1 MEEYKRNFLK
11 QRSNPQFKR
20 KGGTKNAKYSSRE
33 RSSENS
39 QSSDTTYCILCQ
51 SKKIGSVIGKGG
63 SIIKTLREETQA
75 KITVADSVPG
85 SDDRIVLISSP
96 STKLARKQDTDKN
109 NENPETREENGV
121 MEPHCAAQDA
131 LLKVHNRIV
140 EEDLRG
146 AQDENNNEIEIITRL
161 LVPNNL
167 VGCLLG
173 RKGDVIQKL
182 RSETGASI
190 RVLSAEHLP
199 ACAMSTD
206 ELVQNMIVPR
216 MKRKEY
222 GLLKLIVRCIDL
234 SSACSSCIDQI
245 FFALLCLF
253 DKQKVSVHFANVF
266 ALNFCALTNV
276 YALDHTLCKPALV
289 RKALYEVSTL
299 LHQNPRKDKPTLSFS
314 MVHGAQGFH
323 PPGPPVENMIPP
335 GKSMWSQNKTNLN
348 GMPPALGVGGYRNQ
362 LSGYG
367 RADFDYVPPPC
378 SGEAPS
384 DFTMK
389 ILCSAAKIGGVIGKG
404 GSNVKQLQH
413 ETGASIHVG
422 DVAPES
428 DERVIRVSSL
438 ESLWEPR
445 SQTIDA
451 ILQLQSKTSEFSDK
465 GIITTRLLVPSNKVG
480 CILGQGGQ
488 VINEM
493 RRRTQADIRVI
504 SKDNKPRC
512 ASADEELV
520 QISGSIGVA
529 KDALVEISSRLRERC
544 LKDGNSKVEPAPVRP
559 LLGFVPSEDF
569 RSGDPRRSGVSAGSS
584 RRYEHLKGAVREY
597 DHPSYPDHPIAT
609 RYSSIGS
616 PPEMK
621 FPDHSFGSAKG
632 TGGYNINEFAG
643 SSARFRDPRSTGP
656 GFIDDIRGPSD
667 HMNAGHNYPRSSEN
681 LNAGRPT
688 FHGYGSPAGQS
699 SNIQQGAYHQNYAA
713 QQSAYQSYTAKGGY
727 PSGSPSQL
735 PYQNSN
741 PHQPPYQSINSQ
753 QQQQQPPYQNMAAQG
768 SYQY

>member
-1 MEEYKRNFLK
+1 MLKQGEVAQRNKKVLLVDNNSIHLVMDEYKRNSLK

-20 KGGTKNAKYSSRE
+20 KGGSKNAKLNFSSHE

-51 SKKIGSVIGKGG
+51 SKKVGSVIGKGG
-63 SIIKTLREETQA
+63 SIIKALREETQA

-85 SDDRIVLISSP
+85 SDDRIVIVSSP
-96 STKLARKQDTDKN
+96 STKLARRQNNDKN
-109 NENPETREENGV
+109 NDNPETKEENCS

-140 EEDLRG
+140 EEDLQG
-146 AQDENNNEIEIITRL
+146 VQNEDKSETVIITRL

-199 ACAMSTD
+199 ACAMTTD
-206 ELVQNMIVPR
+206 ELVQIS
-216 MKRKEY
+216 
-222 GLLKLIVRCIDL
+222 G
-234 SSACSSCIDQI
+234 
-245 FFALLCLF
+245 
-253 DKQKVSVHFANVF
+253 
-266 ALNFCALTNV
+266 
-276 YALDHTLCKPALV
+276 KPALV
-289 RKALYEVSTL
+289 KKALYEVSTL
-299 LHQNPRKDKPTLSFS
+299 LHQNPRKDKPISSFP

-323 PPGPPVENMIPP
+323 PPGPPMENMIPP
-335 GKSMWSQNKTNLN
+335 GKPMWSQSKTNLN
-348 GMPPALGVGGYRNQ
+348 GMSPALGVGGYRNQ
-362 LSGYG
+362 LTGFG
-367 RADFDYVPPPC
+367 HADFDYGPPP
-378 SGEAPS
+378 SAGEAPG

-404 GSNVKQLQH
+404 GFNVKQLQQ
-413 ETGASIHVG
+413 ETGAGIHVE

-438 ESLWEPR
+438 ESFWDPR
-445 SQTIDA
+445 SRTIDA

-465 GIITTRLLVPSNKVG
+465 GIVTTRLLFPSNKVG
-480 CILGQGGQ
+480 CIIGQGGQ

-493 RRRTQADIRVI
+493 RRRTQADIRVL
-504 SKDNKPRC
+504 SKDDKPRC

-544 LKDGNSKVEPAPVRP
+544 LRDANSKVESTPVRP
-559 LLGFVPSEDF
+559 LPGFVPSEDF
-569 RSGDPRRSGVSAGSS
+569 RSGDPQRSGAMGAGSS

-597 DHPSYPDHPIAT
+597 DHPSYPDLPIAT
-609 RYSSIGS
+609 RFSNIRS

-621 FPDHSFGSAKG
+621 FPDHSYGSAKG
-632 TGGYNINEFAG
+632 TGGYNIDEFAG
-643 SSARFRDPRSTGP
+643 RSARFQDPRSVGP
-656 GFIDDIRGPSD
+656 GFIDDIRGTSD
-667 HMNAGHNYPRSSEN
+667 HMNAGHNVFHGSSEN
-681 LNAGRPT
+681 FNAGRPT
-688 FHGYGSPAGQS
+688 FQGYGSPAGQS

-713 QQSAYQSYTAKGGY
+713 QQSAYQSYPAKGGY

-735 PYQNSN
+735 PYQNPN
-741 PHQPPYQSINSQ
+741 PHQAPYQNINSQ
-753 QQQQQPPYQNMAAQG
+753 QHQHQQAPPPYQNMAAQG
-768 SYQY
+768 SYHY

>member
-1 MEEYKRNFLK
+1 MEEHKRNFLK

-20 KGGTKNAKYSSRE
+20 KGGTKNAKYSSHE

-96 STKLARKQDTDKN
+96 STKLARKQDTEKN
-109 NENPETREENGV
+109 NENPETRKESGV

-146 AQDENNNEIEIITRL
+146 SQDENNNEIEIITRL

-199 ACAMSTD
+199 ACAMTTD
-206 ELVQNMIVPR
+206 ELVQV
-216 MKRKEY
+216 
-222 GLLKLIVRCIDL
+222 L
-234 SSACSSCIDQI
+234 QI
-245 FFALLCLF
+245 
-253 DKQKVSVHFANVF
+253 SG
-266 ALNFCALTNV
+266 
-276 YALDHTLCKPALV
+276 KPSLV

-299 LHQNPRKDKPTLSFS
+299 LHQNPRKDNPTLSFS

-335 GKSMWSQNKTNLN
+335 GKSTWSQSKTNLN

-367 RADFDYVPPPC
+367 RADFDYVPLPC
-378 SGEAPS
+378 AGEAPS

-404 GSNVKQLQH
+404 GSNVKQLQQ

-438 ESLWEPR
+438 ESLWESR

-451 ILQLQSKTSEFSDK
+451 ILQLQTKTSEFSDK

-544 LKDGNSKVEPAPVRP
+544 LKDGNSKLEPAPVRP
-559 LLGFVPSEDF
+559 LSGFVPSEDF
-569 RSGDPRRSGVSAGSS
+569 RSGDPRRSGVVGAGSS

-632 TGGYNINEFAG
+632 IGGYNINEFAG

-656 GFIDDIRGPSD
+656 GFIDDIRGSSD

-713 QQSAYQSYTAKGGY
+713 QQSASQSYTAKGSY

-735 PYQNSN
+735 PYQNTN
-741 PHQPPYQSINSQ
+741 PHQAPYQSISSQ
-753 QQQQQPPYQNMAAQG
+753 VHQHQHQQPPPYQTMGAQG
-768 SYQY
+768 SYHY

>member
-206 ELVQNMIVPR
+206 ELVQIS
-216 MKRKEY
+216 
-222 GLLKLIVRCIDL
+222 G
-234 SSACSSCIDQI
+234 
-245 FFALLCLF
+245 
-253 DKQKVSVHFANVF
+253 
-266 ALNFCALTNV
+266 
-276 YALDHTLCKPALV
+276 KPALV

-378 SGEAPS
+378 AGEAPS

-569 RSGDPRRSGVSAGSS
+569 QSGDPRRSGVSAGSS

-643 SSARFRDPRSTGP
+643 SSARFRDPHSTGP

-681 LNAGRPT
+681 LNADRPT

>member
-1 MEEYKRNFLK
+1 MDEYKRNSLK

-20 KGGTKNAKYSSRE
+20 KGSTKNAKWNFSSHE
-33 RSSENS
+33 RSSEDS
-39 QSSDTTYCILCQ
+39 QSSDTSYCILCQ

-63 SIIKTLREETQA
+63 SIIKALREETQA

-85 SDDRIVLISSP
+85 SDDRIVIISSP
-96 STKLARKQDTDKN
+96 STKLARRH
-109 NENPETREENGV
+109 NENPETREENGS

-131 LLKVHNRIV
+131 LLKVHNRIL
-140 EEDLRG
+140 EEDLKG
-146 AQDENNNEIEIITRL
+146 VQDKDKHEIGIITRL

-199 ACAMSTD
+199 ACAMTTD
-206 ELVQNMIVPR
+206 ELVQIS
-216 MKRKEY
+216 
-222 GLLKLIVRCIDL
+222 G
-234 SSACSSCIDQI
+234 
-245 FFALLCLF
+245 
-253 DKQKVSVHFANVF
+253 
-266 ALNFCALTNV
+266 
-276 YALDHTLCKPALV
+276 KPALV
-289 RKALYEVSTL
+289 RKAVYEVSTL
-299 LHQNPRKDKPTLSFS
+299 LHQNPRKDKPTLSFP

-323 PPGPPVENMIPP
+323 PPGPPVDNMIPP
-335 GKSMWSQNKTNLN
+335 GKSMWSQSKTNLN
-348 GMPPALGVGGYRNQ
+348 GMPPALGMGGYRNQ
-362 LSGYG
+362 LSGFG
-367 RADFDYVPPPC
+367 RADFDYVPP
-378 SGEAPS
+378 SSAGEAPS

-404 GSNVKQLQH
+404 GVNVKQLEH
-413 ETGASIHVG
+413 ETGASIRVE

-438 ESLWEPR
+438 ESLWDPR

-465 GIITTRLLVPSNKVG
+465 GMITTRLLVPSNKVG

-493 RRRTQADIRVI
+493 RRRTQADIRVL
-504 SKDNKPRC
+504 SKDDKPRC

-544 LKDGNSKVEPAPVRP
+544 LRDANSKVESTPVRP
-559 LLGFVPSEDF
+559 LPGFVPSEDF
-569 RSGDPRRSGVSAGSS
+569 RSGDPQRSGVMGAGSS
-584 RRYEHLKGAVREY
+584 RRYEHSKGTVREY
-597 DHPSYPDHPIAT
+597 DQPSYPDLPIAT
-609 RYSSIGS
+609 RYSGISS

-643 SSARFRDPRSTGP
+643 SSARFRDPRSMGP
-656 GFIDDIRGPSD
+656 GFIDDIRGTSD
-667 HMNAGHNYPRSSEN
+667 HMNAAHNVFPGSSEN

-688 FHGYGSPAGQS
+688 FQGYRSPAGQS
-699 SNIQQGAYHQNYAA
+699 SSVQQGAYHQSYAA
-713 QQSAYQSYTAKGGY
+713 QQSAYQSYPAKGGY

-735 PYQNSN
+735 PYQNTNS
-741 PHQPPYQSINSQ
+741 HQAPYQSINP
-753 QQQQQPPYQNMAAQG
+753 QQQQQPPPYKNMAAQG
-768 SYQY
+768 SYHY

>member
-1 MEEYKRNFLK
+1 MLKQGEIARENNKVLLVENNLILLVMDEYKRNSLK

-20 KGGTKNAKYSSRE
+20 KGGTKNAKWNFSSHE

-63 SIIKTLREETQA
+63 SIIKALREETQA

-85 SDDRIVLISSP
+85 SDDRIVIISSP
-96 STKLARKQDTDKN
+96 STKLARRQDNDKN
-109 NENPETREENGV
+109 NENPETREENGS

-140 EEDLRG
+140 EEELQG
-146 AQDENNNEIEIITRL
+146 VQDKDNNEIVIITRL

-199 ACAMSTD
+199 ACAMTTD
-206 ELVQNMIVPR
+206 ELVQIS
-216 MKRKEY
+216 
-222 GLLKLIVRCIDL
+222 G
-234 SSACSSCIDQI
+234 
-245 FFALLCLF
+245 
-253 DKQKVSVHFANVF
+253 
-266 ALNFCALTNV
+266 
-276 YALDHTLCKPALV
+276 KPALV
-289 RKALYEVSTL
+289 KKALYEVSTL
-299 LHQNPRKDKPTLSFS
+299 LHQNPRKDQPTLNFP
-314 MVHGAQGFH
+314 MAHGAQGFH
-323 PPGPPVENMIPP
+323 PAGPPMENMIPP
-335 GKSMWSQNKTNLN
+335 GKSMWSRSKTNLN
-348 GMPPALGVGGYRNQ
+348 GMPPAPRVGGYRNQ
-362 LSGYG
+362 LSGFG
-367 RADFDYVPPPC
+367 REDFDYVPPPC
-378 SGEAPS
+378 AGEAPS

-404 GSNVKQLQH
+404 GLNVKQLQQ
-413 ETGASIHVG
+413 ETGASIHVE

-438 ESLWEPR
+438 ESLWDPR

-465 GIITTRLLVPSNKVG
+465 GMITTRLLVPSNKVG

-488 VINEM
+488 VISEM
-493 RRRTQADIRVI
+493 RRRTLADIRVL
-504 SKDNKPRC
+504 SKDEKPRC

-520 QISGSIGVA
+520 QISGSIGVS
-529 KDALVEISSRLRERC
+529 KDVLVEISSRLRERC
-544 LKDGNSKVEPAPVRP
+544 LRDANSKVESTPVRP
-559 LLGFVPSEDF
+559 LPGFVPSDDF
-569 RSGDPRRSGVSAGSS
+569 RSGDPQRSGVMGAGSS

-597 DHPSYPDHPIAT
+597 DYPSYPDLPITT
-609 RYSSIGS
+609 RYSGISS

-621 FPDHSFGSAKG
+621 FSDHSFGSAKG

-643 SSARFRDPRSTGP
+643 SSARFRDPRSIGP
-656 GFIDDIRGPSD
+656 GFIDDIRGTSD
-667 HMNAGHNYPRSSEN
+667 HMNAGHNAFPGSEN
-681 LNAGRPT
+681 LNAGRATFQGYRSPT
-688 FHGYGSPAGQS
+688 GQS
-699 SNIQQGAYHQNYAA
+699 SNIQQGAYHQSYAA
-713 QQSAYQSYTAKGGY
+713 QQSAYRSYTAKGGY

-735 PYQNSN
+735 PYQNTN
-741 PHQPPYQSINSQ
+741 PHQAPYQSINSQ
-753 QQQQQPPYQNMAAQG
+753 QQQQQPPPYQNMAAQG
-768 SYQY
+768 PYHY